1 MLLYY
6 FMNTTRYSTQVSVL
20 APLCVMFL
28 GIGAWFVLDAL
39 TALFH
44 V

>member
-1 MLLYY
+1 
-6 FMNTTRYSTQVSVL
+6 MNTTRYSTQVSVL

-28 GIGAWFVLDAL
+28 LTIMGIGAWFVLDAL